1 MIKIM
6 GLIAAAVLLTAAI
19 APAARADSTAFVAS
33 PLYTI
38 IGSGP
43 VNLGMVF
50 TANSNITVDALGYFD
65 IFDSYGIIVAPA
77 TVAIYDSSGNLL
89 SSTVVSPG
97 SPVVDG
103 YFYQAITPI
112 NLTAGN
118 QYTVDEFSSDGN
130 WAYSFGAPLTTDP
143 DITYNY
149 FDYVSS
155 GSLEFPTN
163 TAGLGPYFGPDFF
176 FTQTSTVPEPSTL
189 FLFFT
194 GLLGVAGAARK
205 RYLT

>member
-130 WAYSFGAPLTTDP
+130 WAYSFGAPLTTAP
-143 DITYNY
+143 ILLITTLTM
-149 FDYVSS
+149 FLQAAWSSQRTRQVSALTS
-155 GSLEFPTN
+155 APIFSLLKPRQSPNHLHCSCFLQGCWE
-163 TAGLGPYFGPDFF
+163 
-176 FTQTSTVPEPSTL
+176 SPEPRAK
-189 FLFFT
+189 
-194 GLLGVAGAARK
+194 GI
-205 RYLT
+205 